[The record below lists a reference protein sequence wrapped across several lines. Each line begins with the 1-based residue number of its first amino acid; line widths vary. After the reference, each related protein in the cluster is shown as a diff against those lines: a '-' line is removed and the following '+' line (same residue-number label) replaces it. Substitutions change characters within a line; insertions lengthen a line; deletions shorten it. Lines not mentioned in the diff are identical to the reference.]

1 MTVAAEREAVRPPRR
16 SLYWRFNRL
25 LERWL
30 PSGLYKRVLIIV
42 IAPVVL
48 LAIITTVIFMER
60 HWINVTKTLSKQV
73 AREMAFIVAVY
84 ESSPKTEESLRRL
97 QFFANEYLEI
107 GLEIQRNATLPPPPD
122 KPFFSIMDDRLNR
135 YVDRFAGKP
144 FWIDSLGQTDYVD
157 TRIEVDKG
165 LIFRFLTKE
174 QKASASSTDFFLIAM
189 VCSSVLLLGIAIMFL
204 RKQIRPII
212 DLAEAAQSFDSGRS
226 APVFEPRGAEEV
238 RKAAQAFVAM
248 KERIERHA
256 EQRTVMLAG
265 ISHDLRTILTR
276 FKLELALIGEGPKVK
291 ALKEDVS
298 EMQRMLEGYM
308 AFVKGDGGEQPA
320 EVEVGQ
326 LLETLRMGMARAG
339 VTIKVVSTPGLAAKV
354 KPVAFRRCL
363 GNLVSNA
370 ARFAKHVEVTATR
383 SEDYLII
390 TVDDDGPGIPEAE
403 REAVFRPFVRLD
415 HARNQDEG
423 GTGLGL
429 AVARDIALGHGGDIS
444 LGDSPLGGLRATV
457 KLPFHHAP
465 ALAVSCPEPSQHGD
479 RHMADL
485 YEALLRPFGLKGSR
499 QSPG

>member
-1 MTVAAEREAVRPPRR
+1 MTVVAGREAARPPRR
-16 SLYWRFNRL
+16 SLYWRFNRF

-30 PSGLYKRVLIIV
+30 PSGLYKRVLIIL

-60 HWINVTKTLSKQV
+60 HWVNVTKTLSKQV
-73 AREMAFIVAVY
+73 AREMAFIVAIY
-84 ESSPKTEESLRRL
+84 ESSPKTEESLRQL

-107 GLEIQRNATLPPPPD
+107 GLEIQRNTTLPPPPD
-122 KPFFSIMDDRLNR
+122 RPFFSIVDQRLNR

-144 FWIDSLGQTDYVD
+144 FWIDTLGQSDYVD

-165 LIFRFLTKE
+165 LIFRFLTRE
-174 QKASASSTDFFLIAM
+174 QRASASSTDFFLIAM
-189 VCSSVLLLGIAIMFL
+189 VCSSVLLLGIAVVFL

-212 DLAEAAQSFDSGRS
+212 DLAEAAQNFDSGRS
-226 APVFEPRGAEEV
+226 APALEPRGADEV

-291 ALKEDVS
+291 ALKDDVS

-308 AFVKGDGGEQPA
+308 AFVKGDGGEQP
-320 EVEVGQ
+320 VELDIGK
-326 LLETLRMGMARAG
+326 LLETVRDGAARSGAV
-339 VTIKVVSTPGLAAKV
+339 VTAKFEPGLTAKV
-354 KPVAFRRCL
+354 KPIAFRRCL

-370 ARFAKHVEVTATR
+370 TRFATRVEVTAAR
-383 SEDYLII
+383 SSDYLTII
-390 TVDDDGPGIPEAE
+390 VEDDGPGIPEAE
-403 REAVFRPFVRLD
+403 RDAVFRPFVRLD

-429 AVARDIALGHGGDIS
+429 AIARDIALGHGGDIS

-457 KLPFHHAP
+457 RLPFHHAP
-465 ALAVSCPEPSQHGD
+465 ALAVSCSEPSQPGD

>member
-1 MTVAAEREAVRPPRR
+1 MTAVAEREAARPNRR
-16 SLYWRFNRL
+16 SLYWRFNRF

-48 LAIITTVIFMER
+48 LAIITSVLFMER
-60 HWINVTKTLSKQV
+60 HWVNVTKTLSKQV

-84 ESSPKTEESLRRL
+84 ESSPKTEESLKRL

-107 GLEIQRNATLPPPPD
+107 GLEIQRNASLPPPPD
-122 KPFFSIMDDRLNR
+122 KPFFSILDQRLNR

-144 FWIDSLGQTDYVD
+144 FWIDTIGQTDYVD
-157 TRIEVDKG
+157 TRIEVEKG
-165 LIFRFLTKE
+165 LIFRFLTRE
-174 QKASASSTDFFLIAM
+174 QRASASSTDVFLIAM
-189 VCSSVLLLGIAIMFL
+189 VGSSILLLVIAVIFL

-212 DLAEAAQSFDSGRS
+212 ELAEAAQSFDSGRS
-226 APVFEPRGAEEV
+226 APAIEPRGAAEV

-276 FKLELALIGEGPKVK
+276 FKLELALFGEGSKVQ
-291 ALKEDVS
+291 ALKEDVG

-308 AFVKGDGGEQPA
+308 AFVKGDGGEQPT
-320 EVEVGQ
+320 EVGIGEC
-326 LLETLRMGMARAG
+326 LDAVRNGLVRSGAA
-339 VTIKVVSTPGLAAKV
+339 VTVVCDPALNAKV
-354 KPVAFRRCL
+354 KPVAFRRCI
-363 GNLVSNA
+363 GNLLSNA
-370 ARFAKHVEVTATR
+370 VRFASRVEVTATQ
-383 SEDYLII
+383 SGEDLVI

-415 HARNQDEG
+415 NARNQDEG

-444 LGDSPLGGLRATV
+444 LGESPLGGLRAVV
-457 KLPFHHAP
+457 KLPLHHAP
-465 ALAVSCPEPSQHGD
+465 ALATCPETGQPADSYVT
-479 RHMADL
+479 DL
-485 YEALLRPFGLKGSR
+485 YETLLRPFGLKGSR